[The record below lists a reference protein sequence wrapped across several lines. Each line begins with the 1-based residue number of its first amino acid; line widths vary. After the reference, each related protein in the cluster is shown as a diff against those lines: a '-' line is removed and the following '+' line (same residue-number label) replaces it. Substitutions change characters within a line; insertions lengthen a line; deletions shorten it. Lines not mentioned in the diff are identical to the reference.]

1 MSNSDVARIFDEM
14 ADMEEI
20 EGNRWESLAYRKAA
34 ASIRAL
40 GLPLETLYSRGE
52 LRTIDGVGSAIEKK
66 IIQFLETGEISK
78 YSEMKSRYPI
88 DFTGLRRVQGLGP
101 KKIFALYTAL
111 GIRSIDDLK
120 IAVESHKIENLPGF
134 GKRSEDN
141 IRIGHA

>member
-1 MSNSDVARIFDEM
+1 MSNSDVARIFDEL

-40 GLPLETLYSRGE
+40 GLPLETIYSRGE

-101 KKIFALYTAL
+101 KKIRATSELDMHKHKFQVNKFSMN
-111 GIRSIDDLK
+111 GINDCGCSLK
-120 IAVESHKIENLPGF
+120 EEIWIMPGVP
-134 GKRSEDN
+134 
-141 IRIGHA
+141 A